1 LFKKIIC
8 LRLVPNIFVNL
19 ELGCIKDSL
28 LLNVNLSFGVENQDL
43 RVANFKPFKVRVYKL
58 LQH

>member
-1 LFKKIIC
+1 MKIIC

-19 ELGCIKDSL
+19 MLGCIKDSL
-28 LLNVNLSFGVENQDL
+28 LLNVDLSFVVENQDL
-43 RVANFKPFKVRVYKL
+43 RVANFKQFKVKACKL